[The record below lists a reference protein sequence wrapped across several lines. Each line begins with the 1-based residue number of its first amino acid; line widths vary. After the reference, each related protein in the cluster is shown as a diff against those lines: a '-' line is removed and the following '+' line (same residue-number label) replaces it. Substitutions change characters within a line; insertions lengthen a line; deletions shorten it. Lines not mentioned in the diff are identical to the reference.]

1 MKGSIL
7 SSRLLYK
14 TLGLGAGGFLSM
26 AMVIISKVVEDKEK
40 ERPGW
45 ITA

>member
-7 SSRLLYK
+7 STRLLYK

-26 AMVIISKVVEDKEK
+26 AMVISKVVEDKEK